1 MNIGHEKLSS
11 FGKQRVF
18 NVDGSLRQTEMKIM
32 NFKPRTQNSGLAW
45 EEVGTWNSW
54 NGLDIKDIVWPGGSH
69 LPPQGVPEKFYMKI
83 TFLEEPPFIILSDPD
98 PISSKCSMNRG
109 VPCYMSEKHLRS
121 HANSSQEST
130 KCCSGLCIDLLR
142 KFEDEMG
149 FTYDLIRVED
159 PKWGTIEIHNRYFHR
174 QKIYTWTGPFY
185 QKKYANERLQITLW
199 DTGGMERIGS
209 ITSSY
214 YKFSKAA
221 ILVYALDCPDTFHLL
236 SQHLLDIVMNAENA
250 MIFLCGNKFDLK
262 SKIRVSDHDMAIFH
276 QQCHNLVS
284 AWKMEWT
291 HGNFKRE
298 AAVDFTIPFLES
310 GIAIVVA
317 KRTGIISPTAFLE
330 PFDTYSWMLVSM
342 VAIQA
347 SAFSIFF
354 FEWLSPSGYNMQV
367 VPSKSNHRFS
377 LVRTY
382 WLVWAVLFQASVQV
396 DCPRG
401 LTARFMSTAFMIP
414 RKEYHDLSGLDD
426 RRISNPLSQKPALKF
441 GTLPYSYS
449 QVTLQ
454 KHYSSMFSYMRP
466 FNRYNNTEEAIRAV
480 KTGKLDAFIYD
491 GTVLNYLVSQD
502 EECRLLQVGSWSG
515 MTGYALAFPQHS
527 KFKAMFDQKILEL
540 RENGDL
546 ERLSRY
552 WMSGSFLV
560 LENLQQLKKKNNLS
574 ASKIGSRESSNVL
587 DDESREL
594 NGPTTIMTSLTRNSE
609 GVESCL
615 SKGCGDNYCN
625 IKLFHLENELIIA
638 RERIVEMEEQLQICG
653 GILKSKRLA
662 FNDRMYI
669 VHHT

>member
-159 PKWGTIEIHNRYFHR
+159 PKWGTIEHGKWNGLME
-174 QKIYTWTGPFY
+174 TLVN
-185 QKKYANERLQITLW
+185 KKN
-199 DTGGMERIGS
+199 GFS
-209 ITSSY
+209 I
-214 YKFSKAA
+214 KFSK
-221 ILVYALDCPDTFHLL
+221 
-236 SQHLLDIVMNAENA
+236 N
-250 MIFLCGNKFDLK
+250 
-262 SKIRVSDHDMAIFH
+262 
-276 QQCHNLVS
+276 QCR
-284 AWKMEWT
+284 
-291 HGNFKRE
+291 KR
-298 AAVDFTIPFLES
+298 S
-310 GIAIVVA
+310 RS

>member
-159 PKWGTIEIHNRYFHR
+159 PKWGTIEHGKWNGLME
-174 QKIYTWTGPFY
+174 TLVN
-185 QKKYANERLQITLW
+185 KKN
-199 DTGGMERIGS
+199 GFS
-209 ITSSY
+209 I
-214 YKFSKAA
+214 KFSK
-221 ILVYALDCPDTFHLL
+221 
-236 SQHLLDIVMNAENA
+236 N
-250 MIFLCGNKFDLK
+250 
-262 SKIRVSDHDMAIFH
+262 
-276 QQCHNLVS
+276 QCR
-284 AWKMEWT
+284 
-291 HGNFKRE
+291 KR
-298 AAVDFTIPFLES
+298 S
-310 GIAIVVA
+310 RS

-401 LTARFMSTAFMIP
+401 LTARI
-414 RKEYHDLSGLDD
+414 
-426 RRISNPLSQKPALKF
+426 
-441 GTLPYSYS
+441 
-449 QVTLQ
+449 
-454 KHYSSMFSYMRP
+454 
-466 FNRYNNTEEAIRAV
+466 
-480 KTGKLDAFIYD
+480 
-491 GTVLNYLVSQD
+491 
-502 EECRLLQVGSWSG
+502 
-515 MTGYALAFPQHS
+515 
-527 KFKAMFDQKILEL
+527 
-540 RENGDL
+540 
-546 ERLSRY
+546 
-552 WMSGSFLV
+552 
-560 LENLQQLKKKNNLS
+560 
-574 ASKIGSRESSNVL
+574 
-587 DDESREL
+587 
-594 NGPTTIMTSLTRNSE
+594 
-609 GVESCL
+609 
-615 SKGCGDNYCN
+615 
-625 IKLFHLENELIIA
+625 
-638 RERIVEMEEQLQICG
+638 
-653 GILKSKRLA
+653 
-662 FNDRMYI
+662 
-669 VHHT
+669 

>member
-1 MNIGHEKLSS
+1 FEVDQMKILDKFMSLALRVFFTGVESMIVKRNKNFINKGLKCADINDAYRWRQGPDFFRHLLNLTMNIGHEKLSS

-159 PKWGTIEIHNRYFHR
+159 PKWGTIEHGKWNGLMETLVNKKTDLVLSSL
-174 QKIYTWTGPFY
+174 KI
-185 QKKYANERLQITLW
+185 
-199 DTGGMERIGS
+199 
-209 ITSSY
+209 
-214 YKFSKAA
+214 
-221 ILVYALDCPDTFHLL
+221 
-236 SQHLLDIVMNAENA
+236 NAE
-250 MIFLCGNKFDLK
+250 
-262 SKIRVSDHDMAIFH
+262 
-276 QQCHNLVS
+276 
-284 AWKMEWT
+284 
-291 HGNFKRE
+291 RE

-401 LTARFMSTAFMIP
+401 LTARFMSSVWALFAVVFLALYTANLAAFMIP

-426 RRISNPLSQKPALKF
+426 RRVSTFVGLHQFTIFL
-441 GTLPYSYS
+441 
-449 QVTLQ
+449 
-454 KHYSSMFSYMRP
+454 
-466 FNRYNNTEEAIRAV
+466 FNGSILNN
-480 KTGKLDAFIYD
+480 F
-491 GTVLNYLVSQD
+491 
-502 EECRLLQVGSWSG
+502 
-515 MTGYALAFPQHS
+515 F
-527 KFKAMFDQKILEL
+527 F
-540 RENGDL
+540 
-546 ERLSRY
+546 
-552 WMSGSFLV
+552 SFLKTM
-560 LENLQQLKKKNNLS
+560 LTKDQLLFKLS
-574 ASKIGSRESSNVL
+574 W
-587 DDESREL
+587 
-594 NGPTTIMTSLTRNSE
+594 
-609 GVESCL
+609 
-615 SKGCGDNYCN
+615 
-625 IKLFHLENELIIA
+625 
-638 RERIVEMEEQLQICG
+638 
-653 GILKSKRLA
+653 
-662 FNDRMYI
+662 
-669 VHHT
+669 